1 MEYDKE
7 YWEYQSVIGKIGG
20 FLNKF
25 KFESHIRNTDTVM
38 DFGCGGGYLLEQI
51 SCEKKM
57 GYEINPHA
65 RARATEAGI
74 EVTDRWN
81 DIKDKSVDV
90 VISNHALEHVIEP
103 MNSLKELHKKLKKD
117 GKIVLV
123 LPCEQFNQDGFFY
136 NPEDKNQHV
145 YSWCPQ
151 SLGNLV
157 KAAGFSVNK
166 CEPLHHT
173 WTPTWQSEYKNP
185 NYHRKCFLHSKET
198 GVFQIKLVATKE

>member
-1 MEYDKE
+1 MKYDKE

-25 KFESHIRNTDTVM
+25 KFEPHIKDTDTVL

-51 SCEKKM
+51 NCKKKI

-65 RARATEAGI
+65 RSRASEAGV
-74 EVTDRWN
+74 EVTDKWD
-81 DIKDKSVDV
+81 DILDNSIDKI
-90 VISNHALEHVIEP
+90 ISNHALEHTIEP
-103 MNSLKELHKKLKKD
+103 TNILKQLYKKLKKS
-117 GKIVLV
+117 GQIILV
-123 LPCEQFNQDGFFY
+123 LPCEQYGKDGFFY

-157 KAAGFSVNK
+157 KTAGFSVTS
-166 CEPLHHT
+166 CETLHHT
-173 WTPTWQSEYKNP
+173 WTPTWQTEYKNP

-198 GVFQIKLVATKE
+198 GIFQIKLIATKD